1 MARQWRS
8 ILLNRPWKAT
18 MERWPLAKR
27 NLFMLLVID
36 AGNTNTSLG
45 VFNDSELVA
54 HWRLTTARSR
64 TVDEYGVHARN
75 LFELAGID
83 FKTINAIAIAS
94 VVPPLNYTLKTMAES
109 YFHLTP
115 LFVDHTTDTGL
126 TILYQPASDVGA
138 DRIVDAVA
146 AIQKYGAPCI
156 VVDFGTATT
165 FNAINSKAQYVGGAI
180 TPGIMISSDAL
191 FERTAKLP
199 RVDIRRPQKNNGSTT
214 IAAMQSGLYYGFVGL
229 VDGVL
234 RKMIEEMGTTP
245 RAPRVIATGGL
256 ASLIATGSEFIEQVD
271 DTLTLEGL
279 RLVYERN
286 ASPKSK
292 VQTPNSES

>member
-1 MARQWRS
+1 
-8 ILLNRPWKAT
+8 
-18 MERWPLAKR
+18 
-27 NLFMLLVID
+27 MLLVID
-36 AGNTNTSLG
+36 VGNSNTSLG
-45 VFNDSELVA
+45 VYRGSELVS
-54 HWRLTTARSR
+54 HWRLTTNRAR

-75 LFELAGID
+75 LFQLAGLD

-94 VVPPLNYTLKTMAES
+94 VVPPLNYTLKTMSET

-115 LFVDHTTDTGL
+115 LFVDHATDTGL
-126 TILYQPASDVGA
+126 RILYEPASDVGA

-146 AIQKYGAPCI
+146 AIHKYGAPCI

-165 FNAINSKAQYVGGAI
+165 FNAVNEKREYVGGVI

-199 RVDIRRPQKNNGSTT
+199 RVDIRRPQKVVGSST
-214 IAAMQSGLYYGFVGL
+214 ISAMQSGLYHGYIGL

-234 RKMIEEMGTTP
+234 RKMLEEMGGS
-245 RAPRVIATGGL
+245 ARVIATGGL
-256 ASLIATGSEFIEQVD
+256 APLIATGSEFIELVD
-271 DTLTLEGL
+271 ETLTLEGL

-286 ASPKSK
+286 K
-292 VQTPNSES
+292 

>member
-1 MARQWRS
+1 
-8 ILLNRPWKAT
+8 
-18 MERWPLAKR
+18 
-27 NLFMLLVID
+27 MLLVID

-45 VFNDSELVA
+45 VFAGRELIA

-75 LFELAGID
+75 LFQLAELDFEAID
-83 FKTINAIAIAS
+83 AIAIAS
-94 VVPPLNYTLKTMAES
+94 VVPPLNYTLKTMAET

-115 LFVDHTTDTGL
+115 MFVDHSTDTGL
-126 TILYQPASDVGA
+126 KILYEPASDVGA

-146 AIQKYGAPCI
+146 AIEKYGAPCI

-165 FNAINSKAQYVGGAI
+165 FNAIDKEGRYVGGAI

-199 RVDIRRPQKNNGSTT
+199 RVDIRRPQKVIGTSTVT
-214 IAAMQSGLYYGFVGL
+214 AMQSGLYHGFVGL

-234 RKMIEEMGTTP
+234 RTMRQELGG
-245 RAPRVIATGGL
+245 APRVIATGGL
-256 ASLIATGSEFIEQVD
+256 ASLIATGSEFIELVD
-271 DTLTLEGL
+271 ETLTLEGL
-279 RLVYERN
+279 RLIYERT
-286 ASPKSK
+286 AP
-292 VQTPNSES
+292 EE

>member
-1 MARQWRS
+1 
-8 ILLNRPWKAT
+8 
-18 MERWPLAKR
+18 
-27 NLFMLLVID
+27 MLLVID

-45 VFNDSELVA
+45 VFKETELVA
-54 HWRLTTARSR
+54 HWRLTTARAR

-83 FKTINAIAIAS
+83 FKAIDAIAIAS

-109 YFHLTP
+109 YFQLTP
-115 LFVDHTTDTGL
+115 LFVDYTTAGL
-126 TILYQPASDVGA
+126 TILYEPAADVGA

-165 FNAINSKAQYVGGAI
+165 FNAINAKGEYMGGVI

-199 RVDIRRPQKNNGSTT
+199 RVDIRRPQTIIGSST
-214 IAAMQSGLYYGFVGL
+214 IAAMQSGLYHGFVGL

-234 RKMIEEMGTTP
+234 RKMIDEIGGQ
-245 RAPRVIATGGL
+245 PRVIATGGL
-256 ASLIATGSEFIEQVD
+256 ASLIATGSEFIELVD

-279 RLVYERN
+279 RLIYERTEV
-286 ASPKSK
+286 SPKSK
-292 VQTPNSES
+292 VQSPKSDT